1 MIRQA
6 DARNR
11 QLIEQDNVGLNRS
24 WQDLVRSLEQRRDN
38 LQQLAEHWDGFENSL
53 HAWEKAL
60 GRLEDKF
67 RNVDPTVRS
76 RRHLEDTKNAIQE
89 LREESNQLKS
99 SHKEIEA
106 LSKSILTFLGE
117 VHKPSAEAIQAKVDK
132 LVEQQAKLND
142 TLRDKEQQVSKDL
155 EEIEQ
160 VFRRISQLQDKLNAL
175 HEQLQS
181 VHVYDE
187 HIAQTEQLL
196 ITLNSQVQQ
205 AAEESKS
212 LVAQTTAHYQA
223 KQNQLPSDIAQE
235 FTALELLAERVQVT
249 METKEKD
256 FKRAKTVRT
265 EYVDGVDEVQR
276 WLLQAEVQVQERS
289 LTPTQMKELLQRIN
303 HEITAIYER
312 FTLVKTNGQ
321 LIIENCR
328 NSEEKTLVQTTID
341 QLAASLAQVR
351 GWLDEKKQA
360 VGDSLDAWTRFMNLY
375 QIVMSW
381 ASEKRT
387 FIDQT
392 IELRTLPEARNKLND
407 YVTAVKSIKPIVK
420 HLSEMDKELEHIGQ
434 VTTVGDLKDKLQEA
448 EDAKIS
454 VEAVLLERNSL
465 LQEACEEWDQCERKI
480 KDIRSWHEKTK
491 QGLDS
496 SQQQKKPLRDQLG
509 FCEKTLADIN
519 VQKTKLRLSIEK
531 LEVHFRNGMGGDPR
545 LSENVDD
552 LVRVLDGLGELVKAK
567 SQSLEQTLA
576 QIDVYQQ
583 QMQSLRQRIIQEEQ
597 QLRLVMA
604 PTYLPHDR
612 ERALAEQQACRE
624 RVKNLHS
631 KITARNERIK
641 LLIHRGT
648 PDDAKLEI

>member
-1 MIRQA
+1 MLIA
-6 DARNR
+6 NTHSRN
-11 QLIEQDNVGLNRS
+11 NV
-24 WQDLVRSLEQRRDN
+24 V
-38 LQQLAEHWDGFENSL
+38 
-53 HAWEKAL
+53 
-60 GRLEDKF
+60 
-67 RNVDPTVRS
+67 
-76 RRHLEDTKNAIQE
+76 
-89 LREESNQLKS
+89 KS
-99 SHKEIEA
+99 KR
-106 LSKSILTFLGE
+106 
-117 VHKPSAEAIQAKVDK
+117 
-132 LVEQQAKLND
+132 LND
-142 TLRDKEQQVSKDL
+142 TLRDKDQQVSKDL

-175 HEQLQS
+175 HDQLQS

-187 HIAQTEQLL
+187 HIAQTEQAL
-196 ITLNSQVQQ
+196 ITLNSQVKQ
-205 AAEESKS
+205 AAEESRA
-212 LVAQTTAHYQA
+212 LIAQTQAHYQT
-223 KQNQLPSDIAQE
+223 KQNLLPSDIGQE

-265 EYVDGVDEVQR
+265 EYLAGVDEIQR
-276 WLLQAEVQVQERS
+276 WLMQAEVQVQERT
-289 LTPTQMKELLQRIN
+289 LEPTQMKELLQRIN
-303 HEITAIYER
+303 HEIGTIYER

-321 LIIENCR
+321 LIIENSR

-341 QLAASLAQVR
+341 QLAAQLAQVR

-381 ASEKRT
+381 VADKRT

-407 YVTAVKSIKPIVK
+407 YAAAVKSIKPIVK

-434 VTTVGDLKDKLQEA
+434 VTTVGDLKDKLQQA
-448 EDAKIS
+448 EDAKIA

-480 KDIRSWHEKTK
+480 KDIRQWHEKTK
-491 QGLDS
+491 QTLDS
-496 SQQQKKPLRDQLG
+496 SPQLKKPLRDQLG
-509 FCEKTLADIN
+509 YCEKTLADIN

-552 LVRVLDGLGELVKAK
+552 LVRLLDGLGDVVKAK
-567 SQSLEQTLA
+567 SQSLEQTLS

-583 QMQSLRQRIIQEEQ
+583 QMQTLRQRIIQEEQ

>member
-1 MIRQA
+1 M
-6 DARNR
+6 
-11 QLIEQDNVGLNRS
+11 
-24 WQDLVRSLEQRRDN
+24 
-38 LQQLAEHWDGFENSL
+38 
-53 HAWEKAL
+53 
-60 GRLEDKF
+60 
-67 RNVDPTVRS
+67 
-76 RRHLEDTKNAIQE
+76 
-89 LREESNQLKS
+89 
-99 SHKEIEA
+99 
-106 LSKSILTFLGE
+106 
-117 VHKPSAEAIQAKVDK
+117 
-132 LVEQQAKLND
+132 ND

-454 VEAVLLERNSL
+454 VEAVLLERVKWQSNTITTRV
-465 LQEACEEWDQCERKI
+465 EEFLGNPSI
-480 KDIRSWHEKTK
+480 I
-491 QGLDS
+491 
-496 SQQQKKPLRDQLG
+496 QL
-509 FCEKTLADIN
+509 FSPTFYIVSCRTPCCKRPA
-519 VQKTKLRLSIEK
+519 
-531 LEVHFRNGMGGDPR
+531 RNGTNVNARLRIYAPGTKRRSRDWTPR
-545 LSENVDD
+545 SSRRNRCAISSVS
-552 LVRVLDGLGELVKAK
+552 VRRPWPI
-567 SQSLEQTLA
+567 S
-576 QIDVYQQ
+576 
-583 QMQSLRQRIIQEEQ
+583 M
-597 QLRLVMA
+597 
-604 PTYLPHDR
+604 
-612 ERALAEQQACRE
+612 CR
-624 RVKNLHS
+624 K
-631 KITARNERIK
+631 RN
-641 LLIHRGT
+641 
-648 PDDAKLEI
+648 

>member
-1 MIRQA
+1 
-6 DARNR
+6 
-11 QLIEQDNVGLNRS
+11 
-24 WQDLVRSLEQRRDN
+24 
-38 LQQLAEHWDGFENSL
+38 
-53 HAWEKAL
+53 
-60 GRLEDKF
+60 
-67 RNVDPTVRS
+67 
-76 RRHLEDTKNAIQE
+76 
-89 LREESNQLKS
+89 
-99 SHKEIEA
+99 
-106 LSKSILTFLGE
+106 
-117 VHKPSAEAIQAKVDK
+117 
-132 LVEQQAKLND
+132 
-142 TLRDKEQQVSKDL
+142 
-155 EEIEQ
+155 
-160 VFRRISQLQDKLNAL
+160 
-175 HEQLQS
+175 
-181 VHVYDE
+181 
-187 HIAQTEQLL
+187 
-196 ITLNSQVQQ
+196 
-205 AAEESKS
+205 
-212 LVAQTTAHYQA
+212 
-223 KQNQLPSDIAQE
+223 
-235 FTALELLAERVQVT
+235 

-381 ASEKRT
+381 ASEKRN

-407 YVTAVKSIKPIVK
+407 YVTSVKSIKPIVK

-612 ERALAEQQACRE
+612 ERALAEQQAMRE
-624 RVKNLHS
+624 SIDGMQQVYDA
-631 KITARNERIK
+631 TARKSYALDPHSVVTTSSTVSLLMKPTAAVGLTYAEVLSGQASPVSSGNESVTNSRPERDPSTTTTTTTTTATK
-641 LLIHRGT
+641 TTART
-648 PDDAKLEI
+648 TAATERNAFE

>member
-1 MIRQA
+1 MWTEQKSHLYQQE
-6 DARNR
+6 NR
-11 QLIEQDNVGLNRS
+11 VVFTL
-24 WQDLVRSLEQRRDN
+24 
-38 LQQLAEHWDGFENSL
+38 
-53 HAWEKAL
+53 
-60 GRLEDKF
+60 
-67 RNVDPTVRS
+67 S
-76 RRHLEDTKNAIQE
+76 RIHTIA
-89 LREESNQLKS
+89 
-99 SHKEIEA
+99 SHKYNSPNA
-106 LSKSILTFLGE
+106 PLTDHLSFCR
-117 VHKPSAEAIQAKVDK
+117 
-132 LVEQQAKLND
+132 LND
-142 TLRDKEQQVSKDL
+142 TLREKEQQVSKDL

-196 ITLNSQVQQ
+196 ITLNSQVHQ

-212 LVAQTTAHYQA
+212 LVAQTTALYQA
-223 KQNQLPSDIAQE
+223 KQNQLPNDIAQE

-265 EYVDGVDEVQR
+265 EYVAGVDEIQR

-381 ASEKRT
+381 AAEKRT

-407 YVTAVKSIKPIVK
+407 YVTAVKSVKPIVK

-448 EDAKIS
+448 EDAKIT
-454 VEAVLLERNSL
+454 VEAVLLERVKCLGSGDCNL
-465 LQEACEEWDQCERKI
+465 
-480 KDIRSWHEKTK
+480 
-491 QGLDS
+491 GLRFLS
-496 SQQQKKPLRDQLG
+496 VNRTGGSYLFLFYFQIHR
-509 FCEKTLADIN
+509 TLCCKRPAKSGIN
-519 VQKTKLRLSIEK
+519 VNARLRIYAPGTKRRSRAWTPRSSR
-531 LEVHFRNGMGGDPR
+531 RNRCAISSASARRPWP
-545 LSENVDD
+545 
-552 LVRVLDGLGELVKAK
+552 
-567 SQSLEQTLA
+567 TL
-576 QIDVYQQ
+576 
-583 QMQSLRQRIIQEEQ
+583 M
-597 QLRLVMA
+597 
-604 PTYLPHDR
+604 
-612 ERALAEQQACRE
+612 CR
-624 RVKNLHS
+624 K
-631 KITARNERIK
+631 RN
-641 LLIHRGT
+641 
-648 PDDAKLEI
+648 

>member
-1 MIRQA
+1 MIFVWTDQKSHLYQQE
-6 DARNR
+6 NR
-11 QLIEQDNVGLNRS
+11 VVFTL
-24 WQDLVRSLEQRRDN
+24 
-38 LQQLAEHWDGFENSL
+38 
-53 HAWEKAL
+53 
-60 GRLEDKF
+60 
-67 RNVDPTVRS
+67 S
-76 RRHLEDTKNAIQE
+76 RIHTIA
-89 LREESNQLKS
+89 
-99 SHKEIEA
+99 SHKYNSPCA
-106 LSKSILTFLGE
+106 PLTDHLSICR
-117 VHKPSAEAIQAKVDK
+117 
-132 LVEQQAKLND
+132 LND
-142 TLRDKEQQVSKDL
+142 TLREKEQQVSKDL

-196 ITLNSQVQQ
+196 ITLNSQVHQ

-212 LVAQTTAHYQA
+212 LVAQTTALYQA
-223 KQNQLPSDIAQE
+223 KQNQLPNDIAQE

-265 EYVDGVDEVQR
+265 EYVAGVDEIQR

-381 ASEKRT
+381 AAEKRT

-407 YVTAVKSIKPIVK
+407 YVTAVKSVKPIVK

-448 EDAKIS
+448 EDAKIT
-454 VEAVLLERNSL
+454 VEAVLLERVKLFGSRDCHSL
-465 LQEACEEWDQCERKI
+465 SE
-480 KDIRSWHEKTK
+480 TK
-491 QGLDS
+491 QGDHICFSFNFPSTELS
-496 SQQQKKPLRDQLG
+496 AARGLR
-509 FCEKTLADIN
+509 
-519 VQKTKLRLSIEK
+519 
-531 LEVHFRNGMGGDPR
+531 
-545 LSENVDD
+545 
-552 LVRVLDGLGELVKAK
+552 RVG
-567 SQSLEQTLA
+567 S
-576 QIDVYQQ
+576 
-583 QMQSLRQRIIQEEQ
+583 M
-597 QLRLVMA
+597 
-604 PTYLPHDR
+604 
-612 ERALAEQQACRE
+612 
-624 RVKNLHS
+624 
-631 KITARNERIK
+631 
-641 LLIHRGT
+641 
-648 PDDAKLEI
+648 